1 MLPLLGITPLF
12 FLFLVQVILI
22 PLSMGFIPRLPTG
35 AELFVGGVKA
45 QILGIKG
52 KYGAVPRNVLA
63 YFSIP

>member
-1 MLPLLGITPLF
+1 
-12 FLFLVQVILI
+12 
-22 PLSMGFIPRLPTG
+22 MGFIPRLPTG